1 MNVSLSPTGKLR
13 FFRFKWIRRLG
24 MALIFLITLFFLI
37 HAVENWRGSRAWS
50 HTLDDLAASGAELDL
65 AKFLPPP
72 VPDDDNIAMH
82 PAFRCF
88 MFTQSDDTRTMRL
101 AGDPV
106 DAADA
111 AMVAQWDSF
120 RQWMGARQ
128 SPYREMVDMLKK
140 EGGPKRGMTPAMTE
154 FLQGLAPHLPLFE
167 QITGALERP
176 SCRWPGMGSRRRIS
190 DIWQTSHDASPE
202 SSIVKV
208 NNVRR
213 CLAVQAA
220 LEGDMEAA
228 LREAGQAGDLHR
240 VIHGQGNLLTFLFD
254 AFLLDSEVDLIGN
267 TLRHVPAQP
276 ADYLAAAERLSQR
289 PSIFEQYQAV
299 LIRERV
305 WAIAVGSAMLESGE
319 LAVRMGGITTRIS
332 IGIQQ
337 KLGRAMFPY
346 GWEKQVL
353 AAQLRLLSER
363 IKAHD
368 PALAPLERIA
378 RETASLD
385 SARQAFAP
393 YRPVDSGIAD
403 FAAGL
408 LKKDIRRAL
417 MQVAL
422 LAAHVRSATGK
433 APGTVAEF
441 PAELAVK
448 LPSSPVDGASPLVSR
463 DTEGAWTVT
472 YPGMQRLPREGGEVV
487 IRMPGW

>member
-1 MNVSLSPTGKLR
+1 MNASLSPTGKLR

-50 HTLDDLAASGAELDL
+50 HTLDELAASGAELDL

-72 VPDDDNIAMH
+72 VPDEDNIAMH

-88 MFTQSDDTRTMRL
+88 MFTQSDGTRTMRL

-111 AMVAQWDSF
+111 AMAAQWDSF

-128 SPYREMVDMLKK
+128 SPYREMVEMLKK
-140 EGGPKRGMTPAMTE
+140 EGGPKSAMTPAMTE

-176 SCRWPGMGSRRRIS
+176 SCRWPGMGSRHRIS

-202 SSIVKV
+202 SSVVKL

-240 VIHGQGNLLTFLFD
+240 VIHGQGNLLTFLFE
-254 AFLLDSEVDLIGN
+254 AFLLDSEVDLIAN
-267 TLRHVPAQP
+267 TLRHVPAQS
-276 ADYLAAAERLSQR
+276 ADYLAAADRLSQR
-289 PSIFEQYQAV
+289 QSIFAQHQAV
-299 LIRERV
+299 MIRERV

-319 LAVRMGGITTRIS
+319 LAVRMGGFTTKIS

-337 KLGRAMFPY
+337 KLGRAMFPR
-346 GWEKQVL
+346 G
-353 AAQLRLLSER
+353 RTSD
-363 IKAHD
+363 H
-368 PALAPLERIA
+368 
-378 RETASLD
+378 
-385 SARQAFAP
+385 
-393 YRPVDSGIAD
+393 
-403 FAAGL
+403 
-408 LKKDIRRAL
+408 RAL
-417 MQVAL
+417 LRHL
-422 LAAHVRSATGK
+422 LAQRPTG
-433 APGTVAEF
+433 
-441 PAELAVK
+441 
-448 LPSSPVDGASPLVSR
+448 
-463 DTEGAWTVT
+463 
-472 YPGMQRLPREGGEVV
+472 REQFV
-487 IRMPGW
+487 